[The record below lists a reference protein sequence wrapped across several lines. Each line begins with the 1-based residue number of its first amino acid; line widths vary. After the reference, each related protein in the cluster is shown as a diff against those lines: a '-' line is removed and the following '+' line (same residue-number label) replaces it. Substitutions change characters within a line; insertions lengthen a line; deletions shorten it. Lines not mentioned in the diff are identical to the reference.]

1 MELIEIR
8 VSGLTG
14 GMIVVEFKGEGGEAA
29 SVTIAADTDLEREV
43 AILRARQVLVQ
54 LTAFGGYEDDNPP
67 AEADAQRD
75 ETGSVQDV
83 SKSLPLRP
91 FSSSDL

>member
-1 MELIEIR
+1 MELIDIR
-8 VSGLTG
+8 VSDLTD
-14 GMIVVEFKGEGGEAA
+14 GMITVEFQGEGGEAA
-29 SVTIAADTDLEREV
+29 SVTMAAATDLEREA

-54 LTAFGGYEDDNPP
+54 LTAFSGDEDDNSP

-75 ETGSVQDV
+75 ETSLVQGV
-83 SKSLPLRP
+83 SNAMPPRP